1 MERENPQF
9 AGFLREAQQAQGP
22 DHWKTLVRRLGRMW
36 TTPLGYSPEDF
47 RRIQAPTLVW
57 VGDRDQ
63 LVSVEEAARMYRM
76 VPGAELYVAPN
87 RDHFT
92 GLGALR
98 FPLTD
103 FLVRQIIR
111 GYG

>member
-1 MERENPQF
+1 
-9 AGFLREAQQAQGP
+9 
-22 DHWKTLVRRLGRMW
+22 MW

-63 LVSVEEAARMYRM
+63 IVRVEEAVRMYRM
-76 VPGAELYVAPN
+76 LPDAELYVAPN

-92 GLGALR
+92 GLGALS
-98 FPLTD
+98 PVTD
-103 FLVRQIIR
+103 FLVRQIDR
-111 GYG
+111 GDG